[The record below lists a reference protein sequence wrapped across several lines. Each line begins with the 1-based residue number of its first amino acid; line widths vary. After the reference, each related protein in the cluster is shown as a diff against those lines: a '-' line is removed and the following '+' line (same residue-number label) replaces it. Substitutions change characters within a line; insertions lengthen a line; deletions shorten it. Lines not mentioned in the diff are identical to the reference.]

1 MLDESKMKNS
11 IKEIFS
17 ESLDDF
23 LEKELDLLESC
34 VSERSICGRIA
45 QLLNLKTIDKT
56 EFENY
61 HVDIEYNRNQGEI
74 KTIIDNNHE
83 IISITCDLI
92 IHSRGKVI
100 KQDNLLAIEFKKSNR
115 PDSEKLKDRNRLKA
129 LTKKTFDDTWSN
141 DGTTLPRHV
150 CGYLLGI
157 YVEFNLENKT
167 IFIEE
172 YEEGQIT
179 IKNQLNY

>member
-1 MLDESKMKNS
+1 VLDESKMKNS

-74 KTIIDNNHE
+74 K
-83 IISITCDLI
+83 
-92 IHSRGKVI
+92 
-100 KQDNLLAIEFKKSNR
+100 
-115 PDSEKLKDRNRLKA
+115 
-129 LTKKTFDDTWSN
+129 
-141 DGTTLPRHV
+141 
-150 CGYLLGI
+150 
-157 YVEFNLENKT
+157 
-167 IFIEE
+167 
-172 YEEGQIT
+172 
-179 IKNQLNY
+179 NYYR